1 MSSKYRRRNRGQ
13 KKLKWRW
20 KDESDN
26 RSLPQSWAD
35 KGRTEPPEED
45 EVQLYAIQCRAGL
58 RLEWLVNTRTGKLL
72 RGPLSE
78 KPGLRVLYVTA
89 DGEHALMRELDAR
102 ETDDSWKPPKQFAS
116 VIAKDREE
124 VDPVPHSSQD
134 CYRRLA
140 QDLYDL
146 L

>member
-1 MSSKYRRRNRGQ
+1 MSSKYRHRNRGQ

-20 KDESDN
+20 KDETDN

-35 KGRTEPPEED
+35 KGRIESPEED

-58 RLEWLVNTRTGKLL
+58 LLEWLVNTRTGKLL

-89 DGEHALMRELDAR
+89 DGEHALMKELDAR

-124 VDPVPHSSQD
+124 VDPVPDSSQD

-140 QDLYDL
+140 EDLYGVD
-146 L
+146 